1 MKAFLFAR
9 VSTEEQKDA
18 GNSLPAQIERMHN
31 YCDRKGFIVAEEYS
45 FDESAYK
52 EKRDEF
58 DELLAKLSQYDEK
71 IAVCFDKVDRLSRN
85 VFDKRVKE
93 LYDQALEEK
102 IELHFVS
109 DGQVINNDMS
119 AVEKFQFGIS
129 LGLAKYYSDAIS
141 DNTKRG
147 LEGMRERGEWSGPAP
162 FGYTSVMRDVKKRLR
177 DNLVPDP
184 LNAHHVQEIFEMY
197 ASGQH
202 SISTIRDHLNEQGVK
217 TRTGRP
223 FHNSAVHVILTN
235 SFYYGRAYSR
245 TYNKYFNHIYEPLI
259 SKSLFDE
266 VETMLKERDNTA
278 GHVKRK
284 KSNPFARLLTCGNC
298 VCTVCREVKRDK
310 PYHACSNGK
319 KICKR
324 EYIQEEKLMEQLK
337 PLFQNIQLS
346 DEQINNIVNDLR
358 ENHEYKAR
366 YHKEELKKL
375 NAAELAIQ
383 QKTDSLLDLLL
394 SDRITQEV
402 YERKMND
409 MDVEKANI
417 NLKRAEHAGA
427 DKEYHIHAKHV
438 CLLARRAG
446 ELFEGAND
454 EEKNQILNL
463 VLSNIELKDRQLTY
477 TLKKP
482 FDCIISYAQA
492 TQKATQCDPSVSDR
506 KSVLRQLESFRT
518 VNWQNIVDSLRY
530 SLPSFL
536 SLPSPSN

>member
-18 GNSLPAQIERMHN
+18 GNSLPAQIERMRT
-31 YCDRKGFIVAEEYS
+31 YCERNGIPVAEQYS

-58 DELLAKLSQYDEK
+58 DELLANLSQHTGK
-71 IAVCFDKVDRLSRN
+71 IAACFDKVDRLSRN

-147 LEGMRERGEWSGPAP
+147 LEGMRQRGEWSGPAP
-162 FGYTSVMRDVKKRLR
+162 FGYISVMRDVKKRLR

-184 LNAHHVQEIFEMY
+184 LHAHYVHDMFEMY

-202 SISTIRDHLNEQGVK
+202 SISTVRDHLNELGVK

-223 FHNSAVHVILTN
+223 FHNSAVHNILTN

-245 TYNKYFNHIYEPLI
+245 TYNKYFNHIYEPII
-259 SKSLFDE
+259 SKQLFDE
-266 VETMLKERDNTA
+266 TQSVLKERDSKF
-278 GHVKRK
+278 GHIKRK

-298 VCTVCREVKRDK
+298 GCSVCREVKRDK

-319 KICKR
+319 KVCKR
-324 EYIQEEKLMEQLK
+324 EYTQEEKLMEQLK

-346 DEQINNIVNDLR
+346 DEQIETIVTDLR
-358 ENHEYKAR
+358 ENHEYKAK
-366 YHKEELKKL
+366 YHDEQLKKV
-375 NAAELAIQ
+375 NAAELAIK

-409 MDVEKANI
+409 MDAEQANI
-417 NLKRAEHAGA
+417 TLKRAEHEMA

-477 TLKKP
+477 TIKKP
-482 FDCIISYAQA
+482 FDCIISYVSESEKAAQG
-492 TQKATQCDPSVSDR
+492 DLSGVSNIHL
-506 KSVLRQLESFRT
+506 LRRQ
-518 VNWQNIVDSLRY
+518 DSNLR
-530 SLPSFL
+530 PID
-536 SLPSPSN
+536 